1 MSEEAEINE
10 PVLSPTPEGQTPEE
24 STPEEFTPDA
34 TESGSEIETAET
46 AEPVEPVEPA
56 DESEIPTQTPW
67 WVAESLTPADAAPVR
82 KTATITWYMA
92 LAMALI
98 AGVVGAF
105 LGRSSFMG
113 TNELVSVQQT
123 VERAPNSIAGIA
135 ARVSPSVVEI
145 DSESSAG
152 SDTGTG
158 FFINNTGYIMTN
170 NHVVE
175 GAVLASGK
183 ITVKLSNNEVYSATV
198 VGRDTSYDLAVLK
211 ITLTNTPALQLG
223 DSSKVEVGDAV
234 IAIGSPLGLQ
244 GTVTSGIISAKN
256 RPVTTSSD
264 SKSGENSYIDA
275 LQTDAAINPGNSG
288 GPLVDASGAVIGVNS
303 AIASLG
309 QDVSGQPG
317 SIGLGFAIPI
327 NQAKKT
333 AQELIKSGHATYP
346 IVGLSLDSRFA
357 GPGARIADVPNAIL
371 KGGPAEKV
379 GLRAGDVILAIDGQP
394 IAMPDD
400 MIVAIRSHSVGD
412 VVTLKYQRGTVTK
425 TVKVT
430 LVASK

>member
-1 MSEEAEINE
+1 
-10 PVLSPTPEGQTPEE
+10 
-24 STPEEFTPDA
+24 
-34 TESGSEIETAET
+34 
-46 AEPVEPVEPA
+46 
-56 DESEIPTQTPW
+56 
-67 WVAESLTPADAAPVR
+67 
-82 KTATITWYMA
+82 
-92 LAMALI
+92 
-98 AGVVGAF
+98 
-105 LGRSSFMG
+105 
-113 TNELVSVQQT
+113 
-123 VERAPNSIAGIA
+123 
-135 ARVSPSVVEI
+135 
-145 DSESSAG
+145 
-152 SDTGTG
+152 
-158 FFINNTGYIMTN
+158 MTN

-183 ITVKLSNNEVYSATV
+183 ITVKLSNNEVYSAKV
-198 VGRDTSYDLAVLK
+198 VGRDASYDLAVLK
-211 ITLTNTPALQLG
+211 ISLTNTPALQLG

-371 KGGPAEKV
+371 KGGPAERA
-379 GLRAGDVILAIDGQP
+379 GLLAGDVILAIDGQP